1 MIKPSTP
8 AGTRAPR
15 ATKAKVKR
23 TVSDYMREPSTW
35 AGILS
40 IGAAFAT
47 GGASALANPA
57 TLASIGAGLSLI
69 LTREG

>member
-1 MIKPSTP
+1 MIKPAKP
-8 AGTRAPR
+8 AVPRSAASAKAKAPR
-15 ATKAKVKR
+15 SVK
-23 TVSDYMREPSTW
+23 TILMEPSTW

-69 LTREG
+69 LTKEG

>member
-1 MIKPSTP
+1 MIKPTKTAVP
-8 AGTRAPR
+8 RGPR
-15 ATKAKVKR
+15 AAKPKAKRSVG
-23 TVSDYMREPSTW
+23 DYMREPSTW

-69 LTREG
+69 LTKEG